1 MGKSRPSRLTTR
13 TASPRP
19 SRATSRILRR
29 AETPATLAYREN
41 RQAPSTNGLTGSSRG
56 SIFLFVNTT
65 TACNA
70 LLVAPRCVLVIGR
83 GQTYS
88 VKHKARAILS
98 GEALPVA
105 VNTGLA
111 AGFKLPADYDG
122 EQYEVIADGEPNGG
136 WFLSRSA
143 ARAHATALSAQGYD
157 TVSVRRVSLAD

>member
-1 MGKSRPSRLTTR
+1 MR
-13 TASPRP
+13 
-19 SRATSRILRR
+19 
-29 AETPATLAYREN
+29 
-41 RQAPSTNGLTGSSRG
+41 SRG
-56 SIFLFVNTT
+56 AAEGRHPEPTPPAHASLRPG
-65 TACNA
+65 
-70 LLVAPRCVLVIGR
+70 APGEPPGTVMASVDGRVEIAGVGGTLVIGR
-83 GQTYS
+83 GQPYS